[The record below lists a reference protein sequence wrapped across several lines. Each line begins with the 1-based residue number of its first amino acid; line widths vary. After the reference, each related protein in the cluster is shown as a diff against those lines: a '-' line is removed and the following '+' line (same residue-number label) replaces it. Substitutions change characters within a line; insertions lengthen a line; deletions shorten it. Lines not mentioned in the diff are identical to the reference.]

1 VTKDDTATKPK
12 ELTGAQFK
20 AIPHML
26 AARSFEDAAKASGVH
41 VRTLLRWNS
50 DPLFRAA
57 VSEAEMG
64 AIDYAVRRLIAVS
77 DKAVDTLEKVLD
89 DDTASKSIKVR
100 AALGILDQLARLRE
114 LRNIE
119 IRLTALEA
127 IYYGDKKPHEY

>member
-1 VTKDDTATKPK
+1 VTKDDKPK
-12 ELTGAQFK
+12 ELSSAQFK

-26 AARSFEDAAKASGVH
+26 AARTFEDAAKASGVN

-57 VSEAEMG
+57 VTEAEMG
-64 AIDYAVRRLIAVS
+64 AIDYTVRRLVAVS
-77 DKAVDTLEKVLD
+77 DKAVDTLEAVLS

-114 LRNIE
+114 LRNME
-119 IRLTALEA
+119 IRLVALEA
-127 IYYGDKKPHEY
+127 IYYGDKKPSEY